1 MVLENVAE
9 VWQCQQLVCGDF
21 KRFCQRDDGSV
32 GRGEHRER
40 SLTAQRVNQTGC
52 TYGCFEQRVIIAVD
66 DDVHNGVGRRCG
78 IDRHGRDHSIRG
90 VRADGAVVIVC
101 PFDCEGVGADANTI
115 HIPVYSPE

>member
-52 TYGCFEQRVIIAVD
+52 AYGCFEQRVIIAVD